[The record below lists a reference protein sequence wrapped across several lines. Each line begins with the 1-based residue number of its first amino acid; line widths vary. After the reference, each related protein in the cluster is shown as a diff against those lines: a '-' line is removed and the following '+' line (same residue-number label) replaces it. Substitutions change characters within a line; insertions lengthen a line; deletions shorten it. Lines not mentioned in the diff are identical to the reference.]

1 MSDLALPNEIITD
14 VAVGVIEQADGQIL
28 FGQRPE
34 GKPWSGWW
42 ELPGGKLEPGE
53 TATEALKRELK
64 EELGIEVTDS
74 RPWVTRVHRYPTTT
88 VRLAFHRVTGW
99 LGEPRGLE
107 NQALR
112 WLSPAIAL
120 QTEDLLPATYPP
132 LRWLTFPEIYAIS
145 SVCAAQANEHI
156 HTPFQAQSNAE
167 FKFEFEF
174 EPNITSSTHI
184 VTDPATDLI
193 AERATQIGLFLR
205 KLERGLA
212 NGIKLLQWR
221 EPGWSNED
229 TLHEQTFKTTLSLC
243 HQAGARVLVNSV
255 HPQAWWHMADGV
267 HLRQRDATS
276 LQKRPELPASHWVA
290 VSTHNTDELN
300 HARDLEADFVTLSPV
315 QATTSHPNAKVL
327 GWPGFSLLQAQAGV
341 PVYALGGL
349 SPNDLFLARRFG
361 AHGVAG
367 IGQFL
372 T

>member
-1 MSDLALPNEIITD
+1 MSDAALPNEPITD
-14 VAVGVIEQADGQIL
+14 VAVGLIEQADGHIL

-42 ELPGGKLEPGE
+42 ELPGGKLELGE
-53 TATEALKRELK
+53 TAAQALNRELK
-64 EELGIEVTDS
+64 EELGIEVTES

-99 LGEPRGLE
+99 LGEPKGLE
-107 NQALR
+107 NQQLR

-120 QTEDLLPATYPP
+120 QTEHLLPATYPP
-132 LRWLTFPEIYAIS
+132 LKWLTFPEIYAIS
-145 SVCAAQANEHI
+145 SVCATQTSHI
-156 HTPFQAQSNAE
+156 
-167 FKFEFEF
+167 
-174 EPNITSSTHI
+174 SS
-184 VTDPATDLI
+184 
-193 AERATQIGLFLR
+193 FLKR
-205 KLERGLA
+205 LERGLA

-221 EPGWSNED
+221 EPSWSNED
-229 TLHEQTFKTTLSLC
+229 KQHEQTFKTVLSLC
-243 HQAGARVLVNSV
+243 HQAGARVLVNSA
-255 HPQAWWHMADGV
+255 HPQAWWQMADGV

-315 QATTSHPNAKVL
+315 QTTTSHPGAKVL
-327 GWPGFSLLQAQAGV
+327 GWHDFGVIQAQAGV

-349 SPNDLFLARRFG
+349 SPSDLFLARRHG

-367 IGQFL
+367 IGHFL